1 MWGNMTKRLIDL
13 VLSPIIIVLSIPFI
27 VVILFLVIISTGQ
40 FPVIFQKRK
49 ITLEKKSVQ
58 IIKIRTIRN
67 RIEIPFSSFKEVER
81 ISNNVFIKEEYE
93 MYVPLFCRWLRK
105 SGLDEILQVINVLKG
120 EMSLIGPRPL
130 LEADLEIMQRSDE
143 EYYNRR
149 TKINSKPGIT
159 GMWQVYGE
167 RREGTANL
175 IELEEFYE
183 KEKSLLLDMRITLR
197 TIFVLLTASHSD
209 SILKSKEPR
218 GISVKLMFGIE

>member
-40 FPVIFQKRK
+40 FPVIFQERK

-183 KEKSLLLDMRITLR
+183 KEKSLLLDMKITLR

>member
-67 RIEIPFSSFKEVER
+67 RIGIPFSSFKEVER

-105 SGLDEILQVINVLKG
+105 SGLDEILQVINVLKC

-159 GMWQVYGE
+159 GMWQVYGK

-183 KEKSLLLDMRITLR
+183 KEKSLLLDMKITLR

-218 GISVKLMFGIE
+218 GYLLSRCME

>member
-40 FPVIFQKRK
+40 FPVIFQERK

-67 RIEIPFSSFKEVER
+67 RIGVPFSSFKEVER

-159 GMWQVYGE
+159 GMWQVYGK

-183 KEKSLLLDMRITLR
+183 KEKSLLLDMKITLR
-197 TIFVLLTASHSD
+197 TILVLLTASHSD